1 MRPPVLDASQ
11 RAVVEHTDGAL
22 LVLAGPGTGK
32 TTTLVEAVAAR
43 VEAGADPERLLV
55 LTFSRKAAVELRD
68 RMAARLGGRRPPQ
81 ATTFHSYCYALVRAH
96 QDADLFAEPLRL
108 LSGPEQD
115 LAVRELLAGQIDLA
129 KLGLGHVRWPDE
141 LRACLTTRGF
151 ADEVRAVI
159 ARSRELGLGP
169 EALGAFARRV
179 GRPDWGAAAGFLAEY
194 LDVMDLQGVL
204 DYTELV
210 HRAVLL
216 TESAPP
222 GTLPG
227 YDAVF
232 VDEYQDTDP
241 AQVRLLRGLTAGTAA
256 TVVAFGDPDQS
267 IYAFRGADVN
277 GILDFPATFGA
288 AVRVLDTS
296 RRSGAALL
304 AATRLL
310 TQRMPLPRLPAD
322 RVRAHRALAP
332 VRDGGRV
339 EVHTY
344 PTPSTETDN
353 IADLLR
359 RAHLEDGV
367 PWHDMAVLTR
377 SAAPLPA
384 LRRALTSAG
393 VPVETDAA
401 DTPLRHEP
409 AVAPLLLAL
418 RAAATAAGE
427 GASGAAPGAGEDPA
441 GPLPAAGEGPGAERA
456 AHGGAAPAGG
466 GVHGDAGQGP
476 GAERAAHGG
485 AAPAGGGVH
494 GDAGGPAAGEG
505 PGAERAAHGGAAPAG
520 GGVHGDAGVTSPA
533 GGGAG
538 AGHGGVF
545 DAPTS
550 QDEGP
555 RPGLSQALA
564 DAAPGA
570 GQGPE
575 APALGGAAPAHGGV
589 EGDVGV
595 ASPAGAGTVVAGDG
609 GGEGEAGV
617 GAPADGEA
625 GLGQGLGTVPAGD
638 GRVPDASSAA
648 DAGRGPGV
656 PAGGKGVSQ
665 GLAGAVPGVGQG
677 PEASALG
684 GAAPAGGEAGAGD
697 RPGTAAPEDRGGEGD
712 ADVAAPADGEMRPGQ
727 RPGTVPDG
735 DGGVADAPSAAD
747 AGRRPGVPAGDAP
760 QAGHGPEAPAAGV
773 PGTGTDP
780 AAPGTGT
787 DPAVPAADP
796 DPSAPRTAA
805 DSTPWLDTETAV
817 ALLASPLGGMDPA
830 DLRRL
835 GRALRDEER
844 AGGNRVPAPS
854 DVLLARAVAEPERLV
869 AHDQTYARGA
879 RRLGELLRAARNKL
893 AAGGTA
899 EEALWLLWNGTP
911 WPGRLER
918 ASLRGGP
925 AGRNADRDLDAVC
938 ALFETAA
945 RAEDRVGGRGA
956 LNFLEELDAQD
967 IAADTLTRRHTR
979 PDAVR
984 LMTAHRSKGLE
995 WGLVVVAGV
1004 QEGLWPDLRRRGSL
1018 LEADRIGRDGL
1029 AEPLTPGALLA
1040 EERRLFYV
1048 AATRARDRLVVTA
1061 VKAPAEDGDQ
1071 PSRFLTE
1078 LGVEPKEVTGR
1089 PRRPLAVAALVAEL
1103 RATTV
1108 DPAASP
1114 ELRAAAAERLATLAA
1129 LTDED
1134 GNPLVPA
1141 AHPDR
1146 WWGLAEPTRSEVP
1159 LRDRDR
1165 PVALSGSALDQLAH
1179 TCALQWFLGREV
1191 KADAPATA
1199 AQGFGN
1205 VVHVLADEVASGRT
1219 PADLDVLMARLD
1231 SVWDALAFDAP
1242 WKSAQEKQNARIAL
1256 ERFLRWHVMDRG
1268 AGRTPAATEHEFDV
1282 TLGAGPYQVRIRG
1295 SMDRVEAD
1303 EQGRA
1308 YVVDFK
1314 TGKSAPTRDEVAHH
1328 PQLAVYQLAVREG
1341 AVDEVFG
1348 GRTPEPGGAEL
1359 VHLRQA
1365 APKKEGGDALPKVQ
1379 AQEPP
1384 DGEWIG
1390 DLLATAAGRVLDERF
1405 TPTAGQHCTTCS
1417 FRASCSARPE
1427 GRQVV
1432 E

>member
-1 MRPPVLDASQ
+1 MSSSSTTRHTPHQGQPYPGPGRQRTPGAYRLVRTAPAPLDPPQLDAAQ
-11 RAVVEHTDGAL
+11 REVVDHTGGPL

-43 VEAGADPERLLV
+43 MERGADPERLLV

-68 RMAARLGGRRPPQ
+68 RMATRLGGRRPPQ
-81 ATTFHSYCYALVRAH
+81 ATTFHSYCYALIRAH
-96 QDADLFAEPLRL
+96 QDAELFAEPLRL

-115 LAVRELLAGQIDLA
+115 LAVRELLAGQIDLEKA
-129 KLGLGHVRWPDE
+129 GLGRVGWPDE

-151 ADEVRAVI
+151 ADEVRAVL

-169 EALGAFARRV
+169 DALARFAERV
-179 GRPDWGAAAGFLAEY
+179 GRPDWKAAAGFLAEY
-194 LDVMDLQGVL
+194 LDVLDLQGVL

-216 TESAPP
+216 AGSV
-222 GTLPG
+222 TLPA
-227 YDAVF
+227 YDAVY

-241 AQVRLLRGLTAGTAA
+241 AQVRLLHALTGGGRS

-277 GILDFPATFGA
+277 GILDFPAAFGGND
-288 AVRVLDTS
+288 VRVLRTS
-296 RRSGAALL
+296 RRAGAELL
-304 AATRLL
+304 GATRLL
-310 TQRMPLPRLPAD
+310 TQRMPLTRLPAAK
-322 RVRAHRALAP
+322 VRAHRELAAA
-332 VRDGGRV
+332 RDGGRA
-339 EVHTY
+339 EAYTY
-344 PTPSTETDN
+344 PTASAEAEN

-367 PWHDMAVLTR
+367 PWQDMAVLTR
-377 SAAPLPA
+377 AAAALPS

-418 RAAATAAGE
+418 RAVARPGGPPPQALVAGE
-427 GASGAAPGAGEDPA
+427 PAPTPDPVAGMRPAGAG
-441 GPLPAAGEGPGAERA
+441 GTSQAELWGRVGTT
-456 AHGGAAPAGG
+456 HDGAAPA
-466 GVHGDAGQGP
+466 
-476 GAERAAHGG
+476 AHLSDLS
-485 AAPAGGGVH
+485 P
-494 GDAGGPAAGEG
+494 DGPAA
-505 PGAERAAHGGAAPAG
+505 AEEAAG
-520 GGVHGDAGVTSPA
+520 
-533 GGGAG
+533 
-538 AGHGGVF
+538 
-545 DAPTS
+545 
-550 QDEGP
+550 
-555 RPGLSQALA
+555 
-564 DAAPGA
+564 
-570 GQGPE
+570 
-575 APALGGAAPAHGGV
+575 
-589 EGDVGV
+589 
-595 ASPAGAGTVVAGDG
+595 
-609 GGEGEAGV
+609 
-617 GAPADGEA
+617 PADTA
-625 GLGQGLGTVPAGD
+625 GWLTV
-638 GRVPDASSAA
+638 
-648 DAGRGPGV
+648 
-656 PAGGKGVSQ
+656 
-665 GLAGAVPGVGQG
+665 
-677 PEASALG
+677 
-684 GAAPAGGEAGAGD
+684 
-697 RPGTAAPEDRGGEGD
+697 
-712 ADVAAPADGEMRPGQ
+712 
-727 RPGTVPDG
+727 
-735 DGGVADAPSAAD
+735 
-747 AGRRPGVPAGDAP
+747 
-760 QAGHGPEAPAAGV
+760 
-773 PGTGTDP
+773 
-780 AAPGTGT
+780 
-787 DPAVPAADP
+787 
-796 DPSAPRTAA
+796 
-805 DSTPWLDTETAV
+805 ETALE
-817 ALLASPLGGMDPA
+817 LLASPLAGVDPA

-844 AGGNRVPAPS
+844 AGGNKLPPPS
-854 DVLLARAVAEPERLV
+854 DVLLARALAEPERLV
-869 AHDQTYARGA
+869 AHDPSYARGA
-879 RRLGELLRAARNKL
+879 RRLGELLRETRTL
-893 AAGGTA
+893 LGAGGTA
-899 EEALWLLWNGTP
+899 EEALWVLWNGTP

-918 ASLRGGP
+918 AALRGGP

-945 RAEDRVGGRGA
+945 RAEERVGGRGV

-995 WGLVVVAGV
+995 WGFVVVAGV

-1078 LGVEPKEVTGR
+1078 FGVEPTEVPGR
-1089 PRRPLAVAALVAEL
+1089 PRRPLAVSALVAEL

-1114 ELRAAAAERLATLAA
+1114 ELRDAAAHRLASLAA
-1129 LTDED
+1129 LADED
-1134 GNPLVPA
+1134 GQPLVPA

-1146 WWGLAEPTRSEVP
+1146 WWGLFEPTHSTVP
-1159 LRDRDR
+1159 LRDRDL
-1165 PVALSGSALDQLAH
+1165 PVALSPSALENLAT
-1179 TCALQWFLGREV
+1179 TCSLQWFLGREV
-1191 KADAPATA
+1191 KAAAPATA

-1242 WKSAQEKQNARIAL
+1242 WKSAQEKAHARVAL
-1256 ERFLRWHVMDRG
+1256 ERFLQWHVMDRG
-1268 AGRTPAATEHEFDV
+1268 GRTPAASEHGFDV
-1282 TLGAGPYQVRIRG
+1282 TLEAGEYEVRIRG
-1295 SMDRVEAD
+1295 SMDRVETD
-1303 EQGRA
+1303 EHGRA

-1314 TGKSAPTRDEVAHH
+1314 TGKAAPTRDEVAHH

-1341 AVDEVFG
+1341 ALDEVFDG
-1348 GRTPEPGGAEL
+1348 QRPEPGGAEL
-1359 VHLRQA
+1359 VQLRQA

-1379 AQEPP
+1379 AQEPLE
-1384 DGEWIG
+1384 GEWVG

-1405 TPTAGQHCTTCS
+1405 TPTTGQHCANCA
-1417 FRASCSARPE
+1417 FRASCSAQPE
-1427 GRQVV
+1427 GRQIV

>member
-1 MRPPVLDASQ
+1 MRTTPAPLDPPQLDAVQ
-11 RAVVEHTDGAL
+11 REVVDHTGGPL

-43 VEAGADPERLLV
+43 MENGADPERLLV

-68 RMAARLGGRRPPQ
+68 RMATRLGGRRPPQ
-81 ATTFHSYCYALVRAH
+81 ATTFHSYCYALIRAH
-96 QDADLFAEPLRL
+96 QDAELFAEPLRL

-115 LAVRELLAGQIDLA
+115 LAVRELLAGQIDLEKA
-129 KLGLGHVRWPDE
+129 GLGRVPWPDE

-151 ADEVRAVI
+151 ADEVRAVL

-169 EALGAFARRV
+169 DALARFADRV
-179 GRPDWGAAAGFLAEY
+179 GRPDWKAAAGFLAEY
-194 LDVMDLQGVL
+194 LDVLDLQGVL
-204 DYTELV
+204 DYAELV
-210 HRAVLL
+210 HRAVPL
-216 TESAPP
+216 ARDAR
-222 GTLPG
+222 LPA
-227 YDAVF
+227 YDAIY

-241 AQVRLLRGLTAGTAA
+241 AQVRLLHALADGGRS

-277 GILDFPATFGA
+277 GILDFPAAFGGA
-288 AVRVLDTS
+288 GVRVLRTS

-304 AATRLL
+304 GATRLL
-310 TQRMPLPRLPAD
+310 AQRMPMPRLPAD
-322 RVRAHRALAP
+322 KVRAHRELAP
-332 VRDGGRV
+332 TRDGGRA
-339 EVHTY
+339 EAYTY
-344 PTPSTETDN
+344 PTASAEAEN

-367 PWHDMAVLTR
+367 PWQDMAVLTR
-377 SAAPLPA
+377 AAASLPS

-409 AVAPLLLAL
+409 AVTPLLLAL
-418 RAAATAAGE
+418 RAVAEAVGMR
-427 GASGAAPGAGEDPA
+427 S
-441 GPLPAAGEGPGAERA
+441 PGAERVGTTT
-456 AHGGAAPAGG
+456 HGAAP
-466 GVHGDAGQGP
+466 D
-476 GAERAAHGG
+476 
-485 AAPAGGGVH
+485 
-494 GDAGGPAAGEG
+494 
-505 PGAERAAHGGAAPAG
+505 
-520 GGVHGDAGVTSPA
+520 
-533 GGGAG
+533 
-538 AGHGGVF
+538 
-545 DAPTS
+545 
-550 QDEGP
+550 
-555 RPGLSQALA
+555 
-564 DAAPGA
+564 
-570 GQGPE
+570 
-575 APALGGAAPAHGGV
+575 
-589 EGDVGV
+589 
-595 ASPAGAGTVVAGDG
+595 
-609 GGEGEAGV
+609 
-617 GAPADGEA
+617 
-625 GLGQGLGTVPAGD
+625 
-638 GRVPDASSAA
+638 PDATPAEPEL
-648 DAGRGPGV
+648 DAEP
-656 PAGGKGVSQ
+656 
-665 GLAGAVPGVGQG
+665 
-677 PEASALG
+677 
-684 GAAPAGGEAGAGD
+684 
-697 RPGTAAPEDRGGEGD
+697 
-712 ADVAAPADGEMRPGQ
+712 VAAE
-727 RPGTVPDG
+727 PDG
-735 DGGVADAPSAAD
+735 T
-747 AGRRPGVPAGDAP
+747 
-760 QAGHGPEAPAAGV
+760 
-773 PGTGTDP
+773 TG
-780 AAPGTGT
+780 
-787 DPAVPAADP
+787 
-796 DPSAPRTAA
+796 
-805 DSTPWLDTETAV
+805 WLPVETALE
-817 ALLASPLGGMDPA
+817 LLASPLAGVDPA

-844 AGGNRVPAPS
+844 AAGNRLPPPS
-854 DVLLARAVAEPERLV
+854 DVLLARALAEPERLV
-869 AHDQTYARGA
+869 VHDPAYARGA
-879 RRLGELLRAARNKL
+879 QRLGALLRETRTLL

-899 EEALWLLWNGTP
+899 EEALWVLWKGTP

-918 ASLRGGP
+918 AALRGGP

-945 RAEDRVGGRGA
+945 RAEERVGGRGV

-995 WGLVVVAGV
+995 WSFVVVAGM

-1061 VKAPAEDGDQ
+1061 VKAAAEDGDQ

-1078 LGVEPKEVTGR
+1078 LGAEPKDVPGR

-1114 ELRAAAAERLATLAA
+1114 ELREAAADRLARLAA
-1129 LTDED
+1129 LTDDE
-1134 GNPLVPA
+1134 GQPLVPA

-1146 WWGLAEPTRSEVP
+1146 WWGLFEPTRSAEP

-1165 PVALSGSALDQLAH
+1165 PVALSPSSLENLVG
-1179 TCALQWFLGREV
+1179 TCSLQWFLGREV
-1191 KADAPATA
+1191 KAAAPATA

-1242 WKSAQEKQNARIAL
+1242 WKSAQEKQHARVAL
-1256 ERFLRWHVMDRG
+1256 ERFLSWHVMDRG
-1268 AGRTPAATEHEFDV
+1268 GRAPAASEHGFDV
-1282 TLGAGPYQVRIRG
+1282 TLEAGEYEVRIRG
-1295 SMDRVEAD
+1295 SMDRVETD
-1303 EQGRA
+1303 GHGRA

-1314 TGKSAPTRDEVAHH
+1314 TGKSAPTKDEVAHH

-1341 AVDEVFG
+1341 ALDEVFG
-1348 GRTPEPGGAEL
+1348 GDRPEPGGAEL
-1359 VHLRQA
+1359 VQLRQA

-1379 AQEPP
+1379 AQQPLT
-1384 DGEWIG
+1384 GEWVG
-1390 DLLATAAGRVLDERF
+1390 ELLADAAGRVLDERF
-1405 TPTAGQHCTTCS
+1405 TPSTGQHCTTCA

-1432 E
+1432 D

>member
-1 MRPPVLDASQ
+1 MSSSSTTRRTPYQGRTTGAYRLVRTAPARVDPPVLDATQ
-11 RAVVEHTDGAL
+11 REVVDHAGGPL

-43 VEAGADPERLLV
+43 IEKGADPERILV

-68 RMAARLGGRRPPQ
+68 RMATRIGGGERAALSGKGDGGRSVGQVRPPQ
-81 ATTFHSYCYALVRAH
+81 ATTFHSYCYALIRAH
-96 QDADLFAEPLRL
+96 QDAELFAEPMRL

-115 LAVRELLAGQIDLA
+115 LAVRELLAGQLDLE
-129 KLGLGHVRWPDE
+129 KSGLARVRWPDE

-151 ADEVRAVI
+151 ADEVRAVL

-169 EALGAFARRV
+169 RALAEFAQRV
-179 GRPDWGAAAGFLAEY
+179 GRPDWKAAAGFLAEY
-194 LDVMDLQGVL
+194 LDVLDLQGVL

-216 TESAPP
+216 SERT
-222 GTLPG
+222 TLPD

-241 AQVRLLRGLTAGTAA
+241 AQVRLLRALAGGGR

-277 GILDFPATFGA
+277 GILDFPDTFVDVDGHPA
-288 AVRVLDTS
+288 EVRVLTRS
-296 RRSGAALL
+296 RRSGEKLL
-304 AATRLL
+304 GATREL
-310 TQRMPLPRLPAD
+310 TRRMPLPRLPGD
-322 RVRAHRALAP
+322 KVRAHRDLGA
-332 VRDGGRV
+332 VRGGGRV
-339 EVHTY
+339 EVFTY
-344 PTPSTETDN
+344 PTASTESDN

-367 PWHDMAVLTR
+367 PWHDMAVLVRATA
-377 SAAPLPA
+377 SVPT

-393 VPVETDAA
+393 VPLETDTA

-418 RAAATAAGE
+418 RAAATPTDRAPDAREAAESADKADQGGVASAAADPTTPDAVRSDELTDAASDADAPDAAEQRPAAGAPAWA
-427 GASGAAPGAGEDPA
+427 GTDGPGTDRPGADGLGVDHAGMTTDPA
-441 GPLPAAGEGPGAERA
+441 GTDGPG
-456 AHGGAAPAGG
+456 
-466 GVHGDAGQGP
+466 
-476 GAERAAHGG
+476 
-485 AAPAGGGVH
+485 
-494 GDAGGPAAGEG
+494 
-505 PGAERAAHGGAAPAG
+505 
-520 GGVHGDAGVTSPA
+520 T
-533 GGGAG
+533 
-538 AGHGGVF
+538 
-545 DAPTS
+545 
-550 QDEGP
+550 
-555 RPGLSQALA
+555 
-564 DAAPGA
+564 
-570 GQGPE
+570 
-575 APALGGAAPAHGGV
+575 
-589 EGDVGV
+589 
-595 ASPAGAGTVVAGDG
+595 
-609 GGEGEAGV
+609 
-617 GAPADGEA
+617 
-625 GLGQGLGTVPAGD
+625 
-638 GRVPDASSAA
+638 
-648 DAGRGPGV
+648 
-656 PAGGKGVSQ
+656 
-665 GLAGAVPGVGQG
+665 
-677 PEASALG
+677 
-684 GAAPAGGEAGAGD
+684 D
-697 RPGTAAPEDRGGEGD
+697 RPGTDVLG
-712 ADVAAPADGEMRPGQ
+712 AD
-727 RPGTVPDG
+727 
-735 DGGVADAPSAAD
+735 
-747 AGRRPGVPAGDAP
+747 PAGTDRP
-760 QAGHGPEAPAAGV
+760 R
-773 PGTGTDP
+773 TDP
-780 AAPGTGT
+780 VRT
-787 DPAVPAADP
+787 DPHLPA
-796 DPSAPRTAA
+796 
-805 DSTPWLDTETAV
+805 WLDTETALS
-817 ALLASPLGGMDPA
+817 LLASPLAGMDPA

-844 AGGNRVPAPS
+844 AGGNKVPPPS
-854 DVLLARAVAEPERLV
+854 DVLLARALAEPERLV
-869 AHDQTYARGA
+869 AHDQSYARGA
-879 RRLGELLRAARNKL
+879 KRLGELLQQARNRL

-911 WPGRLER
+911 WSGRLER
-918 ASLRGGP
+918 AALRGGA

-967 IAADTLTRRHTR
+967 IAADTLSRRQSR

-1061 VKAPAEDGDQ
+1061 VKAPADDGDQ

-1078 LGVEPKEVTGR
+1078 LGAEPKDVSGR

-1108 DPAASP
+1108 DPAAS
-1114 ELRAAAAERLATLAA
+1114 EALRDAAAQRLAQLAA
-1129 LTDED
+1129 LTDDE
-1134 GNPLVPA
+1134 GQPLVPA

-1146 WWGLAEPTRSEVP
+1146 WWGLLEPTRSRVP
-1159 LRDRDR
+1159 LRDRDH
-1165 PVALSGSALDQLAH
+1165 PVALSGSALDQLAN

-1191 KADAPATA
+1191 KAAAPATA

-1242 WKSAQEKQNARIAL
+1242 WKSAQEKEHARVAL

-1268 AGRTPAATEHEFDV
+1268 GRTPAATEHDFDV
-1282 TLGAGPYQVRIRG
+1282 TLEAGAYEVRIRG
-1295 SMDRVEAD
+1295 SMDRVETD
-1303 EQGRA
+1303 EHGRA

-1341 AVDEVFG
+1341 ALDEVFDG
-1348 GRTPEPGGAEL
+1348 NRPDPGGAEL
-1359 VHLRQA
+1359 VQLRQP
-1365 APKKEGGDALPKVQ
+1365 APKKEGGDTLPKVQ
-1379 AQEPP
+1379 AQEPLA
-1384 DGEWIG
+1384 GEWVG

-1405 TPTAGQHCTTCS
+1405 TPTTGQHCTHCT
-1417 FRASCSARPE
+1417 FRSACSAQPE
-1427 GRQVV
+1427 GRHVV

>member
-1 MRPPVLDASQ
+1 MSSSSTTRRTPYQGRTTGAYRLVRTAPERVDPPVLDAAQ
-11 RAVVEHTDGAL
+11 REVVDHAGGPL

-43 VEAGADPERLLV
+43 IEKGTDPERILV

-68 RMAARLGGRRPPQ
+68 RMATRIGGGGRAPVSGDGSGDGDGDGDSGSGRRAGGVRPPQ
-81 ATTFHSYCYALVRAH
+81 ATTFHSYCYALIRAH
-96 QDADLFAEPLRL
+96 QDAELFAEPLRL

-115 LAVRELLAGQIDLA
+115 LFVRELLAGQLDLE
-129 KLGLGHVRWPDE
+129 KSGLAGIRWPDE

-151 ADEVRAVI
+151 ADEVRAVL

-169 EALGAFARRV
+169 RALAEFAQRV
-179 GRPDWGAAAGFLAEY
+179 GRPDWKAAAGFLAEY
-194 LDVMDLQGVL
+194 LDVLDLQGVL

-216 TESAPP
+216 SERT
-222 GTLPG
+222 TLPG

-241 AQVRLLRGLTAGTAA
+241 AQVRLLRALAGGGR

-277 GILDFPATFGA
+277 GILEFPDTFPGA
-288 AVRVLDTS
+288 DGRPAKVRVLTRS
-296 RRSGAALL
+296 RRSGENLL
-304 AATRLL
+304 GATREL
-310 TQRMPLPRLPAD
+310 TRRMPLTRLPAD
-322 RVRAHRALAP
+322 AVRAHRDLGA
-332 VRDGGRV
+332 VRGGGRV
-339 EVHTY
+339 EVFTY
-344 PTPSTETDN
+344 PTASAESDN

-367 PWHDMAVLTR
+367 PWHEMAVLVRATA
-377 SAAPLPA
+377 SVPA

-393 VPVETDAA
+393 VPLETDTA

-418 RAAATAAGE
+418 RAAATPSDAEGRLQEPDASGVAGPDTDGPGTDRPGTDRPGMDRPGTDGPGTDRPGVDGRGADPVGAE
-427 GASGAAPGAGEDPA
+427 RPESDALGPDASGAGELGAD
-441 GPLPAAGEGPGAERA
+441 
-456 AHGGAAPAGG
+456 
-466 GVHGDAGQGP
+466 
-476 GAERAAHGG
+476 
-485 AAPAGGGVH
+485 
-494 GDAGGPAAGEG
+494 
-505 PGAERAAHGGAAPAG
+505 
-520 GGVHGDAGVTSPA
+520 
-533 GGGAG
+533 
-538 AGHGGVF
+538 
-545 DAPTS
+545 
-550 QDEGP
+550 
-555 RPGLSQALA
+555 
-564 DAAPGA
+564 
-570 GQGPE
+570 
-575 APALGGAAPAHGGV
+575 
-589 EGDVGV
+589 
-595 ASPAGAGTVVAGDG
+595 
-609 GGEGEAGV
+609 
-617 GAPADGEA
+617 
-625 GLGQGLGTVPAGD
+625 GLGTVAAGADRSGSDGAGTDTVGADPVGADGPAGT
-638 GRVPDASSAA
+638 GRTGAEPLDA
-648 DAGRGPGV
+648 R
-656 PAGGKGVSQ
+656 
-665 GLAGAVPGVGQG
+665 
-677 PEASALG
+677 AS
-684 GAAPAGGEAGAGD
+684 GAG
-697 RPGTAAPEDRGGEGD
+697 T
-712 ADVAAPADGEMRPGQ
+712 
-727 RPGTVPDG
+727 G
-735 DGGVADAPSAAD
+735 DGGWL
-747 AGRRPGVPAGDAP
+747 GVD
-760 QAGHGPEAPAAGV
+760 V
-773 PGTGTDP
+773 
-780 AAPGTGT
+780 
-787 DPAVPAADP
+787 
-796 DPSAPRTAA
+796 
-805 DSTPWLDTETAV
+805 AV

-844 AGGNRVPAPS
+844 AGGNKVPPPS
-854 DVLLARAVAEPERLV
+854 DVLLARALAEPERLV
-869 AHDQTYARGA
+869 AHDQSYARGA
-879 RRLGELLRAARNKL
+879 RRLGELLRQARRRL

-911 WPGRLER
+911 WAGRLER
-918 ASLRGGP
+918 AALRGGA

-956 LNFLEELDAQD
+956 LNFLEELDSQD
-967 IAADTLTRRHTR
+967 IAADTLSKRQSR

-1029 AEPLTPGALLA
+1029 AEPLSPGALLA

-1061 VKAPAEDGDQ
+1061 VKAPADDGDQ

-1078 LGVEPKEVTGR
+1078 LGAAPKDVAGR

-1108 DPAASP
+1108 DPAAS
-1114 ELRAAAAERLATLAA
+1114 EALRAAAAQRLAQLAA
-1129 LTDED
+1129 LTDDE
-1134 GNPLVPA
+1134 GQPLVPA

-1146 WWGLAEPTRSEVP
+1146 WWGLFEPTRSRVP
-1159 LRDRDR
+1159 LRDRDH
-1165 PVALSGSALDQLAH
+1165 PVALSGSALDQLAN

-1242 WKSAQEKQNARIAL
+1242 WKSGQEKEHARVAL

-1268 AGRTPAATEHEFDV
+1268 GRTPAATEHDFDV
-1282 TLGAGPYQVRIRG
+1282 TLEAGAYEVRIRG
-1295 SMDRVEAD
+1295 SMDRVETD
-1303 EQGRA
+1303 EHGRA

-1341 AVDEVFG
+1341 ALDEVFDG
-1348 GRTPEPGGAEL
+1348 HRPEPGGAEL
-1359 VHLRQA
+1359 VQLRQP
-1365 APKKEGGDALPKVQ
+1365 APKKEGGETLPKVQ
-1379 AQEPP
+1379 AQEPLA
-1384 DGEWIG
+1384 GEWVG

-1405 TPTAGQHCTTCS
+1405 TPTTGQHCTHCT
-1417 FRASCSARPE
+1417 FRSACSAQPE
-1427 GRQVV
+1427 GRHIV